1 MNGKE
6 KPLDL
11 TVYMGIFLWYT
22 GFSMDTRT
30 KLRCFAFYM
39 MEENL
44 DLS

>member
-22 GFSMDTRT
+22 GIKEYHAEASGLYLPMV
-30 KLRCFAFYM
+30 
-39 MEENL
+39 EEDV
-44 DLS
+44 DLI